1 MIFEQLGRLLDLR
14 CENKSNFHARYAS
27 GAEVLPD
34 FWVFFV
40 RNETKEVSIWNFIM
54 FSTDVDNIIFMYKE
68 TDFQECLSISW
79 PPITSLNKFTILTS
93 V

>member
-54 FSTDVDNIIFMYKE
+54 FSTDVDNNIHVPTRKPISTKV
-68 TDFQECLSISW
+68 FQLVGL
-79 PPITSLNKFTILTS
+79 P
-93 V
+93 